1 MKEKPKYNVLQN
13 TLWSLGRAWLTDKRV
28 PVLMALCIVFEVG
41 RNLAEL
47 YAGPQ
52 ILARVESGA
61 SVGALL
67 QTILLFTG
75 LLFVCA
81 GLLKYVNEASAMKFG
96 TVTRKV
102 FEVFLEKQCATAYPN
117 TLDARTTR
125 LRERAAASVNYDSG
139 TGLHMIY
146 YSLEQLCVMLLSFG
160 TALALIAQ
168 ISFVLVLVCLMAAIV
183 NYFALHRADAW
194 RYQRRDEE
202 GRYKSHLNYVDRKAE
217 SIALAKEVRIFGLAK
232 WLEDVHTAAL
242 QAYEDF
248 VALAKMRQLAADLV
262 TVVMTVGGN
271 GVAYVYLGARAL
283 RGELSAAEFLLYF
296 TAVNRFGVW
305 LSELMNGLIAIHRQS
320 LDLSALREYLELPEP
335 FRFEGGKPI
344 PAAEG
349 YELCL
354 ENVSYR
360 YPQAEA
366 DILAH
371 VDLTVRAGEKLAVVG
386 LNGAGK
392 TTLVRLLAGLLD
404 PTEGRVLLNGRD
416 IREFNRRDYYALFS
430 AVFQDFSVPNV
441 TVGENVAQC
450 PGGEADKARV
460 TRCLALAGLAEKIAA
475 LPKGLDT
482 PVGREVYE
490 GGALFSG
497 GETQRLILA
506 RALYKDGP
514 ILLLDEPTAAL
525 DPLAEDDIY
534 KKYNSMTEGK
544 TALFVSH
551 RLASTRFCD
560 RILFVADG
568 GIAEA
573 GTHEELLKRSGRYK
587 ELFDIQS
594 CYYRE
599 GVEF

>member
-232 WLEDVHTAAL
+232 WLDA
-242 QAYEDF
+242 DF
-248 VALAKMRQLAADLV
+248 ICGDQDA
-262 TVVMTVGGN
+262 
-271 GVAYVYLGARAL
+271 GAPI
-283 RGELSAAEFLLYF
+283 G
-296 TAVNRFGVW
+296 
-305 LSELMNGLIAIHRQS
+305 HR
-320 LDLSALREYLELPEP
+320 
-335 FRFEGGKPI
+335 
-344 PAAEG
+344 
-349 YELCL
+349 
-354 ENVSYR
+354 
-360 YPQAEA
+360 
-366 DILAH
+366 
-371 VDLTVRAGEKLAVVG
+371 
-386 LNGAGK
+386 
-392 TTLVRLLAGLLD
+392 
-404 PTEGRVLLNGRD
+404 
-416 IREFNRRDYYALFS
+416 
-430 AVFQDFSVPNV
+430 
-441 TVGENVAQC
+441 VAQA
-450 PGGEADKARV
+450 GRG
-460 TRCLALAGLAEKIAA
+460 RCDL
-475 LPKGLDT
+475 
-482 PVGREVYE
+482 
-490 GGALFSG
+490 
-497 GETQRLILA
+497 
-506 RALYKDGP
+506 
-514 ILLLDEPTAAL
+514 
-525 DPLAEDDIY
+525 
-534 KKYNSMTEGK
+534 
-544 TALFVSH
+544 
-551 RLASTRFCD
+551 
-560 RILFVADG
+560 
-568 GIAEA
+568 
-573 GTHEELLKRSGRYK
+573 
-587 ELFDIQS
+587 
-594 CYYRE
+594 
-599 GVEF
+599 